1 MADSKQKTILFYT
14 DSLIIGGAENQMYLL
29 AKFLDKEKYKV
40 LLVCSDYK
48 QLDNWTEK
56 FVSEG
61 IEVIRLN
68 VLHKHDPRHYFQVK
82 ELIKFRDIDLM
93 HIHVW
98 NPASCRYAFMAAN
111 KYNLPLVVT
120 EHDPFELSKFK
131 QTIKRKLIKK
141 TDKIIAVSNRNAQTL
156 KELFPSMKKRIT
168 AVHNGIDITWFE
180 SQNLSFTDKKLQEY
194 REQVLESDDKTTL
207 ILSVAELHE
216 RKGLKYLI
224 GAFEKLIQAGENC
237 KLVLAGIGPQRVN
250 LEKLIE
256 EKKLTDHVKLLG
268 FRKDISHLMAACDVF
283 VLPSLKEAFGLVLI
297 EAMTAKLPIV
307 ASNVGGIPEIIEDG
321 VNGLLV
327 TPKNKK
333 ELAQAIK
340 KYIDSP
346 DLAAEFTKIGYTK
359 AKENFDA
366 KMMAKNTEEIY
377 EEILNA

>member
-1 MADSKQKTILFYT
+1 MADSKKKTILFYT

-29 AKFLDKEKYKV
+29 AKFLDKKKYKV
-40 LLVCSDYK
+40 LLVCSDYT

-111 KYNLPLVVT
+111 KYNMPLVVT
-120 EHDPFELSKFK
+120 EHDPFELSKLK

-194 REQVLESDDKTTL
+194 REQVLESDDKATL

-224 GAFEKLIQAGENC
+224 GAFETLIQAGENC

-256 EKKLTDHVKLLG
+256 EKKLTAHVKLLG

-297 EAMTAKLPIV
+297 EAMTAKLPII
-307 ASNVGGIPEIIEDG
+307 ASDVGGIPEIIEDG
-321 VNGLLV
+321 INGLLV
-327 TPKNKK
+327 SPKNKK